1 MLIGALV
8 TTAKMW
14 KEFKCLSTDE
24 WISKMW
30 YIHTGAYHSAIKRN
44 DVLIQATKWM
54 NLKNIMQ
61 SERYQSPK
69 ATYCMFPLYEISR
82 MGEYRET
89 ERRLVADWVGENRK
103 GQLNE
108 KGVSF
113 WDEENVLELHS
124 GDGGGDYTTL

>member
-1 MLIGALV
+1 
-8 TTAKMW
+8 
-14 KEFKCLSTDE
+14 
-24 WISKMW
+24 
-30 YIHTGAYHSAIKRN
+30 
-44 DVLIQATKWM
+44 
-54 NLKNIMQ
+54 
-61 SERYQSPK
+61 
-69 ATYCMFPLYEISR
+69 

-89 ERRLVADWVGENRK
+89 ERRLVVAWVWENRK